1 MPSTEGILL
10 RLLKGADMPL
20 IDINSPVGLLRMR
33 CGDTRDIPI
42 LPDDVYEAALTEKNG
57 NLKSAAILCGNY
69 ILAQLAFDGQQQMGI
84 ITVYGNHVFQQYKE
98 YLMLMV
104 KDPGLSDI
112 SPIPYSGDGGE
123 SPLVKFTRNWH
134 KCNLEYCGN
143 GGWVILDE
151 ST

>member
-1 MPSTEGILL
+1 
-10 RLLKGADMPL
+10 MPL

-33 CGDTRDIPI
+33 CGDVRDIPI
-42 LPDDVYEAALTEKNG
+42 LPDEVYESALVEKNG
-57 NLKSAAILCGNY
+57 NLKSAAVLCGNY

-84 ITVYGNHVFQQYKE
+84 ITVYGQHVFQQYKE

-112 SPIPYSGDGGE
+112 SPIPYGGEDGE
-123 SPLVKFTRNWH
+123 SPLVRFTKNWH
-134 KCNLEYCGN
+134 KRQCGYHGT